1 MSTEPAVVL
10 QLHEV
15 TKSYPGINAEDSG
28 PLQALPAVTLALPA
42 GTFGVVSGRSGSGK
56 TTLLQ
61 IAAGLLPPSSGTVRW
76 DGTDITDLDDTAR
89 SQFRRRHLGIIFQ
102 DAGLISTLTA
112 AENVALSSYAQ
123 PRRHRRGDPARVS
136 QLLSDVGLQAR
147 RNHLPRQLSGGER
160 QRVALARAL
169 YPDPRLVLVDEPT
182 ASLDRRRADDVIR
195 ILHTLCEHGT
205 TVLVAS
211 HDPVLTDSAQ
221 TVLRLEA
228 ASVGT
233 A

>member
-1 MSTEPAVVL
+1 MTVPTREAVLEFVA
-10 QLHEV
+10 V
-15 TKSYPGINAEDSG
+15 TKTYPGIGDEPPAT
-28 PLQALPAVTLALPA
+28 ALPEFSLSVGAAELV
-42 GTFGVVSGRSGSGK
+42 VVSGRSGSGK
-56 TTLLQ
+56 TTMLQ
-61 IAAGLLPPSSGTVRW
+61 LGAALLPPTRGQVRW
-76 DGTDITDLDDTAR
+76 DGRDVATITDADLSA
-89 SQFRRRHLGIIFQ
+89 FRREQLGIIFQ

-169 YPDPRLVLVDEPT
+169 YPQPRLLLVDEPT

-221 TVLRLEA
+221 KVLRLEQDA
-228 ASVGT
+228 NAS
-233 A
+233 AM